1 MCVFFLILSPRSFVL
16 FLLFLCSSQEGTAM
30 PSRAVLRKKARRES
44 KRRQLEVE
52 GATVAFSLPKSEVLH
67 NHAPQQMENTGV
79 MEKRAAALSRKRPR
93 ETAVVVEPAVAV
105 ESTEGMTRKERKRF
119 ESKQRFERQLAR
131 VNAAVAKEEGATS
144 TMAAT
149 TVQVAGTEANSLFP
163 TQGEKL
169 RHDPKFKNGTFWRT
183 RKERRGRTVFLGNVP
198 ARFTAQDVTDFV
210 SSVLDAYYLRGE
222 DDVNGTKTE
231 GEEGSGDVVLVDS
244 VDFLPTKPR
253 AKHRH
258 MFVTL
263 QSKEVADRVV
273 SLLDAYKLEGAA
285 VRCNF
290 ASDKT
295 QRGEAI
301 RCRTTA
307 SLHS

>member
-1 MCVFFLILSPRSFVL
+1 
-16 FLLFLCSSQEGTAM
+16 M
-30 PSRAVLRKKARRES
+30 PSRAVLRKKNRRES
-44 KRRQLEVE
+44 KRRRLEVE
-52 GATVAFSLPKSEVLH
+52 GAAVAFSLPRSEVLQA
-67 NHAPQQMENTGV
+67 HAPQQVEDTGV
-79 MEKRAAALSRKRPR
+79 MEKRAAAVNRKRPR
-93 ETAVVVEPAVAV
+93 ETAVVVAPAEAV

-131 VNAAVAKEEGATS
+131 VNAAVAKEEGTTS
-144 TMAAT
+144 TTAAAT
-149 TVQVAGTEANSLFP
+149 AQVVGAEANSLSP

-183 RKERRGRTVFLGNVP
+183 RKERRGRTVFLGNMP

-210 SSVLDAYYLRGE
+210 SSILDAYYVRSEEG
-222 DDVNGTKTE
+222 VNGTKTE
-231 GEEGSGDVVLVDS
+231 GDEGSGGVDLVDS

-273 SLLDAYKLEGAA
+273 RLLDAYTLEGAA

-301 RCRTTA
+301 RCRTAA